1 MEWTGITVAGSTADA
16 IAGCR
21 VVWKDIAAPDH
32 DGAKM
37 TQGFAAPGT
46 PGPARSV
53 LKMNT

>member
-1 MEWTGITVAGSTADA
+1 MARSTADA

-21 VVWKDIAAPDH
+21 VVWNDIAAPDH
-32 DGAKM
+32 DGAAT
-37 TQGFAAPGT
+37 TQGFAVPGM